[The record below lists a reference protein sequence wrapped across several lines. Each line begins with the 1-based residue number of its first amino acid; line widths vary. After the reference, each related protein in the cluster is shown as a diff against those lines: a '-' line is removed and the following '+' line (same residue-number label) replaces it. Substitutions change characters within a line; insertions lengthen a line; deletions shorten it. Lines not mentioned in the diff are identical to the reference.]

1 MHSHSDTILW
11 GLVLMQAELA
21 AEGRELKVVVC
32 RQAGW
37 DRHAGP
43 QVRDST
49 LQNAVW

>member
-11 GLVLMQAELA
+11 GLVLMQAERRA
-21 AEGRELKVVVC
+21 LKVVVC